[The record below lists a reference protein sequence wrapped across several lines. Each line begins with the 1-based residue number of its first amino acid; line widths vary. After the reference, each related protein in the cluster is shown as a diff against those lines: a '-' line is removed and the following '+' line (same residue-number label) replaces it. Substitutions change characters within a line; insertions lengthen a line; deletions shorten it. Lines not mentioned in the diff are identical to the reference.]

1 MDSLANDYAARVFE
15 TPQSPCLSLY
25 QPTHRAYPQRQQ
37 DRIRFEN
44 LLKRMEESLRRKYPK
59 RDVDP
64 LLNPFR
70 KYVND
75 SEFWNYALDGLA
87 MLGAPDFFRV
97 YRLQR
102 PVPELVVVA
111 DSFHIKPLLRIIQSA
126 DRYQILGISEK
137 AVQLFEGNRDQI
149 DEVELSD
156 QVPRTAK
163 AALGREFIEPR
174 QAVSAYG
181 TGPGNPAIQFGY
193 EERSDELKSET
204 ERFFRAVDRAV
215 LEFHS
220 RPSGL
225 PLILAALPKHHTTF
239 RRISHNPFLTDT
251 AIDVHPAS
259 ISDKDFRERVWNAFE
274 PRYLDRL
281 AGLINDFGEGL
292 AKGYGEEDPMKIAEA
307 AANGRVGTVLVEAD
321 RQIPGRLNGQASQA
335 ETGELA
341 DPDTDDILDDIAE
354 MVLRQG
360 GNAVVVPA
368 DRMPTR
374 TGAAAI
380 FRY

>member
-1 MDSLANDYAARVFE
+1 MDSLANDYAAGVFE
-15 TPQSPCLSLY
+15 VSQSPCLSLY

-44 LLKRMEESLRRKYPK
+44 LLKSMEESLRRNYPK

-70 KYVND
+70 KFVND
-75 SEFWNYALDGLA
+75 SEFWNHALDGLA

-111 DSFHIKPLLRIIQSA
+111 DSFHIKPLLRIMQSA

-137 AVQLFEGNRDQI
+137 TVQLFEGNRDQI
-149 DEVELSD
+149 DEVELAD
-156 QVPRTAK
+156 QVPRTAD

-174 QAVSAYG
+174 QAVASYG
-181 TGPGNPAIQFGY
+181 TGRHGPSIQYGY
-193 EERSDELKSET
+193 GERSDELKSET

-225 PLILAALPKHHTTF
+225 PLILAALPEHHTVF
-239 RRISHNPFLTDT
+239 RRISHNPFLFDK

-259 ISDKDFRERVWNAFE
+259 ISDKAFRERAWQVFQ

-281 AGLINDFGEGL
+281 AGLLNDFGEAT
-292 AKGYGEEDPMKIAEA
+292 AKGFGEADPMKIAEE

-321 RQIPGRLNGQASQA
+321 RQIPGRLNGQTPQA
-335 ETGELA
+335 ETGELD
-341 DPDTDDILDDIAE
+341 DPNTDDLLDDIAE

-360 GNAVVVPA
+360 GDAVIVPA